1 MKVSFVVTL
10 SEHGV
15 VWDRTHGND
24 LLSVWVY
31 PGRLFSAFRTGYTML
46 PMCPLLFA
54 LWSQGSGLTQ
64 QSPDRLPQLLEG
76 PRPMTPEPPQGGTM
90 LLRDPM

>member
-1 MKVSFVVTL
+1 
-10 SEHGV
+10 
-15 VWDRTHGND
+15 
-24 LLSVWVY
+24 
-31 PGRLFSAFRTGYTML
+31 ML